1 MTDESVLNRTSKTR
15 HSDDN
20 MSHWHRSVN
29 ELVVWHRQQREC
41 ERAQEALSRV
51 TSCFQQLVTSLGSSA
66 DSNFLRE
73 EMDETRRVAHQL
85 CTGLSE
91 RLVHLLSECDS
102 ASSSLE
108 DRQKLERLW
117 VLFLSALE
125 SFLSDLQTAYS
136 LIGRFP
142 LTQPKDRRSL
152 LNTGCTDGMVGVVA
166 RVASAKV
173 PWHTVEDSSS
183 SDVTHHITVL
193 EAMLAEMQLKVR
205 KNQGSSILGPRFNLS
220 FSPQVPVPFWSVEA
234 TQPAWAE
241 AAGEHED
248 PEDTLEDLM
257 EVEVVSNKTAC
268 FQSPCCGLSCVG

>member
-51 TSCFQQLVTSLGSSA
+51 ASCFQQLVTSLGSSA

-173 PWHTVEDSSS
+173 PWHTVEDSPS

-193 EAMLAEMQLKVR
+193 EAMLAEMQLK
-205 KNQGSSILGPRFNLS
+205 
-220 FSPQVPVPFWSVEA
+220 VPVPFWSVEA